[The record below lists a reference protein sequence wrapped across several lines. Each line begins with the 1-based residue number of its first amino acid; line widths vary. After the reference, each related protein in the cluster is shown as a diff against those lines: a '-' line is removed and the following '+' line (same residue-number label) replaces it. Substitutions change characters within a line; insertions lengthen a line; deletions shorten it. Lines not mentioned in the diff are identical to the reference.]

1 MKRYILDTGIVS
13 ELLNDL
19 GNVGTRVWEERR
31 RGNRVGTVMP
41 VVAELYYGAENSAT
55 RDENLALLAR
65 SLKKL
70 IIWPFERPAA
80 QEYGRLATELR
91 KIGRP
96 IQVIDMMTA
105 SIALTMKNCIVVSK
119 DSDFKVVPGLKV
131 ENWSS

>member
-13 ELLNDL
+13 DLLNDI
-19 GNVGTRVWEERR
+19 GNVSTRVWEERR

-41 VVAELYYGAENSAT
+41 VVAELYFGAENSAT

-65 SLKKL
+65 RLSKL
-70 IIWPFERPAA
+70 IVWPFERQAA
-80 QEYGRLATELR
+80 EEYGRLATELR
-91 KIGRP
+91 RIGKP

-105 SIALTMKNCIVVSK
+105 SIALTMKSCIVVSK

-131 ENWSS
+131 ENWSF